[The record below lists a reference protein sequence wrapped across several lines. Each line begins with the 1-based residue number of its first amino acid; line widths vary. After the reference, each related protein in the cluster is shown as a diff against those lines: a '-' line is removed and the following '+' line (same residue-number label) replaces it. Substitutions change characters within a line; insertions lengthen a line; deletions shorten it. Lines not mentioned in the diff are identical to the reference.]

1 MIFPK
6 MYYLHFPFTRLN
18 PPAEGKKTR
27 TELVH
32 RTNNARKIDEW
43 QPAVMKG
50 PSDALKTR
58 RAMYSFAVVYF
69 LMPLFPLGTAASGA
83 LCSLGSRKREAR
95 KAAHILGMIF
105 PSLRVAFFIRA
116 FFPLS

>member
-1 MIFPK
+1 MNGN
-6 MYYLHFPFTRLN
+6 R
-18 PPAEGKKTR
+18 
-27 TELVH
+27 
-32 RTNNARKIDEW
+32 

-50 PSDALKTR
+50 PSDALKTLHKSTSVLEWEAR
-58 RAMYSFAVVYF
+58 RAIYSFAVVYF
-69 LMPLFPLGTAASGA
+69 LMPLFPLETAASGA
-83 LCSLGSRKREAR
+83 LCSRGSRKREER

>member
-1 MIFPK
+1 MIFRK

-50 PSDALKTR
+50 PSDALKTLHK
-58 RAMYSFAVVYF
+58 STSV
-69 LMPLFPLGTAASGA
+69 LEW
-83 LCSLGSRKREAR
+83 EAR
-95 KAAHILGMIF
+95 RSCIPSRLFIF
-105 PSLRVAFFIRA
+105 
-116 FFPLS
+116 